1 MNEELEAMTSEE
13 ASPVEQE
20 TEAAVEAETGE
31 TETPEAE
38 PPAASEQADSEI
50 ESLKSQ
56 IKAFQTKA
64 ADEVGKRQKLEQQLQ
79 QLQQAQEQGEKPDF
93 FEDPD
98 AAISQLQEKIK
109 HEIQHEMSQVS
120 LATSEMFGR
129 MKYDDFIPVLDAVNA
144 MQETDPAGLRQI
156 LSQATP
162 GIEYGISIYDA
173 YKNYQATKQVEQAG
187 GVSALMDKIAELESK
202 LAAKPQTQ
210 IPPDLTTARN
220 AGGDEQA
227 TEIADGNEGLESL
240 LGR

>member
-1 MNEELEAMTSEE
+1 MAL
-13 ASPVEQE
+13 
-20 TEAAVEAETGE
+20 TEKE
-31 TETPEAE
+31 
-38 PPAASEQADSEI
+38 
-50 ESLKSQ
+50 
-56 IKAFQTKA
+56 
-64 ADEVGKRQKLEQQLQ
+64 KRQRLEQQIQ

-93 FEDPD
+93 FDDPD
-98 AAISQLQEKIK
+98 ASLNQLRTEFN
-109 HEIQHEMSQVS
+109 SQVNNAV
-120 LATSEMFGR
+120 LAMSEELGR
-129 MKYDDFIPVLDAVNA
+129 IKYDDFDQVLDAVNA

-156 LSQATP
+156 MSQAQP
-162 GIEYGISIYDA
+162 GVNYGPSIYQA
-173 YKNYQATKQVEQAG
+173 HKNYQATKQVEQAG